1 MLGEEYWAA
10 EGAGPGGFSRRLP
23 GGGGLAADLETWM
36 DLPQLGWNACPNL
49 DQENWPCRNRA
60 PGATAQSSMLA
71 NLKILPSLF
80 FFFPLGLLLFFSPSF
95 LFSSF
100 SDDPFWQLRD
110 SLVHPRPPS
119 REPQTTPRS
128 GPQRVG
134 QNLTGHPAVQVQVGR
149 SSKGPLP
156 PLTQFSQMPINRCQK
171 CWPRLRDPRLHNNPT
186 ILAVHPASIN
196 IMVFEPL
203 GPVEFT
209 SMLSRSLHWA
219 SA

>member
-1 MLGEEYWAA
+1 MGRRESWTW
-10 EGAGPGGFSRRLP
+10 GFWRRLL

-36 DLPQLGWNACPNL
+36 GLPQLGWSACPNL

-60 PGATAQSSMLA
+60 LGAIAQSSMLA
-71 NLKILPSLF
+71 NLKIPPSLF
-80 FFFPLGLLLFFSPSF
+80 FFFPLSLLLFFSPSF

-100 SDDPFWQLRD
+100 SDDPFWQPWNL
-110 SLVHPRPPS
+110 LAHPAPPL
-119 REPQTTPRS
+119 PGNPKPPLLWATP
-128 GPQRVG
+128 GG
-134 QNLTGHPAVQVQVGR
+134 QNLTGHPAVQVQVGS
-149 SSKGPLP
+149 SSKGPP
-156 PLTQFSQMPINRCQK
+156 TPSTQFSQMPINRCQK

-186 ILAVHPASIN
+186 ILAVHPTSIN
-196 IMVFEPL
+196 IVVFEPL